1 MSGEL
6 KGISPIQLW
15 LRHNVASP
23 HEPTPQRRTSDL
35 LSRKA
40 QFQCRLTPAA
50 STLSVAAETKRGDSG
65 SLRSQGLEE
74 AALGRP
80 GGQP

>member
-1 MSGEL
+1 MSSEL
-6 KGISPIQLW
+6 NDIFPI
-15 LRHNVASP
+15 P
-23 HEPTPQRRTSDL
+23 F
-35 LSRKA
+35 SRIT
-40 QFQCRLTPAA
+40 QFQCRLTPAVSA
-50 STLSVAAETKRGDSG
+50 LSAAAETKRGDYG